1 MAFILD
7 TDLISILQ
15 SESRPA
21 SDRLSARVSAHPSA
35 EICTT
40 IVNFQE
46 QVNGWLAYLNRSR
59 SEQQILLAYEQLG
72 KILDYYRK
80 SHVFPFDGAAQ
91 LRFTGLRRQR
101 VRIGTLD
108 LRIASIALAT
118 GSTLLSRNLSDFRK
132 VPDLTVEDWSA

>member
-46 QVNGWLAYLNRSR
+46 QVNGWLTYLNRSR

-80 SHVFPFDGAAQ
+80 SHVFRLMARRSFDSQ
-91 LRFTGLRRQR
+91 VF
-101 VRIGTLD
+101 VVS
-108 LRIASIALAT
+108 ASA
-118 GSTLLSRNLSDFRK
+118 
-132 VPDLTVEDWSA
+132 